1 MSGGSDPRQPC
12 LHTQRCAR
20 QECGQPAGRSGLA
33 ACPAQQR
40 GPAPAHPPGRRPAC
54 RFRIADADR
63 DGVLT
68 GAEAVGFFQRSGL
81 PQQTL
86 FKVWQM
92 ISWRGA

>member
-1 MSGGSDPRQPC
+1 MV
-12 LHTQRCAR
+12 
-20 QECGQPAGRSGLA
+20 GQTRASRACTRSAAPGRSADSLRGGLGSLRA
-33 ACPAQQR
+33 LPSR
-40 GPAPAHPPGRRPAC
+40 GGQHPPGRRPAC

-68 GAEAVGFFQRSGL
+68 GAEAVSFFQRSGL